1 MPHSLRGSTVLVTGG
16 SGTFGTAFVR
26 YVLQQGVARVVAMSR
41 NAEMRYRLQQ
51 AYPDPRLMVV
61 PGDVRIPSD
70 LAGAFDVAGET
81 DILVHA
87 AAEKHVSTGQ
97 LYQAY
102 TYDVNVTGAEHVI
115 EAAEARRVPC
125 VVALSTDK
133 ACEPVNYYG
142 ETKLMAE
149 QLFIAAGRTVVRYGN
164 VVGSSG
170 SVLPLFLQQR
180 QRGRLTITDRRMT
193 RFFMPVSDDGAWGVV
208 QEPGARGVMSA
219 VGLVAYAIEEGY
231 GSEIFVPTIPSATI
245 VNLAES
251 LGPDCV
257 LEETGIRDGEKLHEQ
272 LIAADEVRRTY
283 RLPDGVY
290 AIFSEPQAYLTPV
303 EPTFRHASDVD
314 PQPIEVRFTEA
325 LEAQT
330 CTSRS

>member
-1 MPHSLRGSTVLVTGG
+1 MRGRTILVTGG
-16 SGTFGTAFVR
+16 SGTFGHAFVR
-26 YVLQQGVARVVAMSR
+26 YALQRGAARVVAMSR

-51 AYPDPRLMVV
+51 TYPDPRLIVV
-61 PGDVRIPSD
+61 PGDVRMPSD
-70 LAGAFDVAGET
+70 LAHAFDVAGHT

-102 TYDVNVTGAEHVI
+102 TYGVNVTGAEHVI
-115 EAAEARRVPC
+115 EAAEAKHVRC
-125 VVALSTDK
+125 VIALSTDK
-133 ACEPVNYYG
+133 ACVPVNYYG

-149 QLFIAAGRTVVRYGN
+149 QRFIAAGRTVVRYGN

-170 SVLPLFLQQR
+170 SVLPLFLKQR
-180 QRGRLTITDRRMT
+180 QHGRLTITDRRMT
-193 RFFMPVSDDGAWGVV
+193 RFFMPVSDDAAWGVV

-219 VGLVAYAIEEGY
+219 VALVAYAIEEGY

-251 LGPDCV
+251 LGPGCV

-272 LIAADEVRRTY
+272 LIAADEVPRTY
-283 RLPDGVY
+283 RMPEGVY
-290 AIFSEPQAYLTPV
+290 AIYSEPQAHLTPV
-303 EPTFRHASDVD
+303 EATFRHASDVD
-314 PQPIEVRFTEA
+314 PQPIQVRFTEA
-325 LEAQT
+325 QEAQL
-330 CTSRS
+330 CESV